1 MCGNKR
7 EREREREK
15 GQRDREQKE
24 CEKNCGMK
32 IFPTCTTTLNLKKP
46 KEINEDEMGA
56 IRDKYERNDKF
67 THLNWRN

>member
-1 MCGNKR
+1 
-7 EREREREK
+7 
-15 GQRDREQKE
+15 
-24 CEKNCGMK
+24 MK